1 MIAVIPLRPPCD
13 KGKISRIIRFQ
24 GALRRTWTALF
35 VIALFGGIGLTG
47 ANAEASPA
55 TQRRRNSVLQ
65 RSPRQPVFGVA
76 ALARLGVLAGNGGV
90 VIQPPLG
97 FGFALDIRYHAL
109 PIANARLGLQF
120 TAGHDRFQDRRTFTF
135 TDGNGKT
142 QELRRF
148 TTLSHTDITLGPS
161 LQIPLRVLFLEMGVS
176 GGLAVSLFRQ
186 PRSIDPK
193 DDLEVVGYEPMLRGD
208 IALAIPIRQNQGIRL
223 GVDVVKI
230 WSPRKNWIVG
240 DPQAAIETDTNT
252 EPDTAIFDLYLD
264 VLLAY
269 QAWF

>member
-1 MIAVIPLRPPCD
+1 MIAAIPLRPPGND
-13 KGKISRIIRFQ
+13 GIRSRKFPPIRAF
-24 GALRRTWTALF
+24 RRIWGTLL
-35 VIALFGGIGLTG
+35 VIALALGFGLQSS
-47 ANAEASPA
+47 NAEASPA

-65 RSPRQPVFGVA
+65 RSPKQPVFGVA

-109 PIANARLGLQF
+109 PIAGARLGLQF
-120 TAGHDRFQDRRTFTF
+120 TAGHNRFQDRKTFTF
-135 TDGNGKT
+135 TDEKGDT

-148 TTLSHTDITLGPS
+148 TTLGHTDLTLGPS

-193 DDLEVVGYEPMLRGD
+193 DDVEVVGYEPMLRGD
-208 IALAIPIRQNQGIRL
+208 IALAIPIRRNQGIRL

-230 WSPRKNWIVG
+230 WSPEKNWIIS
-240 DPQAAIETDTNT
+240 DPTAPIDTK
-252 EPDTAIFDLYLD
+252 PDTAVFDLYLD

>member
-1 MIAVIPLRPPCD
+1 MTAVIPLRPSCD
-13 KGKISRIIRFQ
+13 EGKMDKKNPPQNS
-24 GALRRTWTALF
+24 LRRIWGT
-35 VIALFGGIGLTG
+35 VSIIALSASIGLAGTD
-47 ANAEASPA
+47 AEASPA

-65 RSPRQPVFGVA
+65 RSARQPVFGVA

-135 TDGNGKT
+135 TDDKGET

-148 TTLSHTDITLGPS
+148 TTLGHTDITLGPS
-161 LQIPLRVLFLEMGVS
+161 LQIPLRVLFLELGVS

-193 DDLEVVGYEPMLRGD
+193 DDLEVVGYEPMLRSD
-208 IALAIPIRQNQGIRL
+208 VALAIPIRQNQGIRL

-230 WSPRKNWIVG
+230 WSPQKNWIVA
-240 DPQAAIETDTNT
+240 DPQAAIET

>member
-1 MIAVIPLRPPCD
+1 M
-13 KGKISRIIRFQ
+13 
-24 GALRRTWTALF
+24 
-35 VIALFGGIGLTG
+35 IALFLGMSLIGGY
-47 ANAEASPA
+47 AEASAA
-55 TQRRRNSVLQ
+55 TQQRRNSVLQ
-65 RSPRQPVFGVA
+65 RSARQPVFGVA

-97 FGFALDIRYHAL
+97 FGFALDIRYHML
-109 PIANARLGLQF
+109 PIAGARLGLQF
-120 TAGHDRFQDRRTFTF
+120 TAGHDRFQDRQTFSF
-135 TDGNGKT
+135 TDKNGDT

-148 TTLSHTDITLGPS
+148 TTLGHTDITLGPS
-161 LQIPLRVLFLEMGVS
+161 LQIPLRVLFLETGVS

-193 DDLEVVGYEPMLRGD
+193 DDVEVVGYEPMLRGD

-230 WSPRKNWIVG
+230 WSPQKNWIIS
-240 DPQAAIETDTNT
+240 DPMAPVDTQ
-252 EPDTAIFDLYLD
+252 PDTAVFDLYLN
-264 VLLAY
+264 VILAY